1 MECIGSAC
9 AWRRRASRAGPAARR
24 LRPGLAAPLR
34 GEHHGRLRDASPAT
48 NARPAAIRPID
59 LGSGVEVS
67 PGEYERVPSIAKL
80 VKSPPD
86 RPWGAP
92 LSPLPVLL
100 TIASI
105 VLVPPML
112 KPLVRVPVKFCRK
125 VYELLGPPS
134 TNTICPNPPPP
145 PAKLEKL
152 VPLRL
157 TTARSS
163 TCKPEKLRVTP
174 VALAGMVKVKSRS
187 EKR

>member
-67 PGEYERVPSIAKL
+67 PCEYERVPTIAKSVGFPL
-80 VKSPPD
+80 D
-86 RPWGAP
+86 RPSGGLP
-92 LSPLPVLL
+92 RPQPVLL

-112 KPLVRVPVKFCRK
+112 
-125 VYELLGPPS
+125 
-134 TNTICPNPPPP
+134 
-145 PAKLEKL
+145 
-152 VPLRL
+152 
-157 TTARSS
+157 
-163 TCKPEKLRVTP
+163 
-174 VALAGMVKVKSRS
+174 
-187 EKR
+187 